1 MREFTKS
8 LLNSLL
14 LVAVDC
20 QEQNDSFAVT
30 QCNVDPNTASVST
43 LQILKFLVS
52 KSFNQW

>member
-1 MREFTKS
+1 MRESTKS
-8 LLNSLL
+8 LLSSLL

-43 LQILKFLVS
+43 PQILKFLVS